1 MAQVDSIYEKKLRS
15 KITWACP
22 LKATWGEDAL
32 FKKMLHFDPEILQ
45 PSRLTTLPVYLFSG
59 SPSLGN
65 IFPQENYTVYTTLYT
80 CMIYG
85 N

>member
-45 PSRLTTLPVYLFSG
+45 PSRLTTLPVYLYSC

-65 IFPQENYTVYTTLYT
+65 I
-80 CMIYG
+80 IYFHKKIIQYILHCIHV
-85 N
+85 